1 MTSPCIHIK
10 GLSFG
15 LMPKK
20 YVKFDI
26 LSTHF
31 IFMNCG
37 PIRYKM
43 DDKKQAAKRP
53 FSHKLIIRKTKF
65 KLSPSAEISGYTAMH
80 QIYESLINS
89 TDRNKMIVKDIME
102 VVLKNRF
109 PVILTER
116 REHLEIL
123 KKLLEN
129 KIEHLIVMKGGMGK
143 KQRAAAK
150 NALEEIPDNTTKAIF
165 ATGRYLGEGF
175 DNNRL
180 DTLFL
185 TLPISWR
192 GTLAQ
197 YAGRLHR
204 IHDTKNEV
212 QIYDYVDLEVPML
225 AKMYKRRQAG
235 YRAIGY
241 EITE

>member
-1 MTSPCIHIK
+1 MN
-10 GLSFG
+10 
-15 LMPKK
+15 
-20 YVKFDI
+20 DI
-26 LSTHF
+26 
-31 IFMNCG
+31 IG
-37 PIRYKM
+37 
-43 DDKKQAAKRP
+43 
-53 FSHKLIIRKTKF
+53 
-65 KLSPSAEISGYTAMH
+65 
-80 QIYESLINS
+80 
-89 TDRNKMIVKDIME
+89 
-102 VVLKNRF
+102 VVSKNRF

-116 REHLEIL
+116 MEHLEIL
-123 KKLLEN
+123 KNLLKD
-129 KIEHLIVMKGGMGK
+129 KIEHLVVMKGGMGK
-143 KQRAAAK
+143 KQRAATK
-150 NALEEIPDNTTKAIF
+150 NALEEISVNATKAIL

-225 AKMYKRRQAG
+225 AKMYKRRLTG

-241 EITE
+241 EIEE

>member
-1 MTSPCIHIK
+1 MMLDETCRFLAVDFDKAASK
-10 GLSFG
+10 GGVLGVRF
-15 LMPKK
+15 
-20 YVKFDI
+20 I
-26 LSTHF
+26 STEEDE
-31 IFMNCG
+31 ID
-37 PIRYKM
+37 PW
-43 DDKKQAAKRP
+43 
-53 FSHKLIIRKTKF
+53 L
-65 KLSPSAEISGYTAMH
+65 LSPSGKKPDIKIDEPLPEKVNIVLGNQVYISK
-80 QIYESLINS
+80 ENLPP
-89 TDRNKMIVKDIME
+89 
-102 VVLKNRF
+102 VLKNRF

-116 REHLEIL
+116 KEHLEIL

-192 GTLAQ
+192 GTLEQ

>member
-1 MTSPCIHIK
+1 
-10 GLSFG
+10 
-15 LMPKK
+15 
-20 YVKFDI
+20 
-26 LSTHF
+26 
-31 IFMNCG
+31 MNCG
-37 PIRYKM
+37 PIRYKI

-65 KLSPSAEISGYTAMH
+65 KLSPSADNLGYTAIH

-89 TDRNKMIVKDIME
+89 IDRNKMIVKDIME

-116 REHLEIL
+116 KEHLEIL

-150 NALEEIPDNTTKAIF
+150 NALEEIPDNTTKAIL

-212 QIYDYVDLEVPML
+212 QIYGYVDLEVPML

-235 YRAIGY
+235 YHAIGY